1 MRLQDC
7 QQAYAKVVQKLTSE
21 LPQLLDKQWYGVN
34 DALPDEMM
42 KLKASL
48 GFELFD
54 PTHGYLT
61 AVAKLPE
68 KSGFRQAVKD
78 HILSRLRDDAKDGLL
93 YSIRDLNL
101 ANKRD
106 EINFKKLNMGTTAKY
121 LETCDELK
129 SQISAENWSANRDA
143 ERERILH
150 NSALRSSVN
159 QDRLRLQALG
169 YTMKLEPNYDINLL
183 HNVVDE
189 HKSHAWYI
197 GRYSEKAQTCDYR
210 YQMRLHSFIACL
222 NASSDTVKRTNN
234 LALIEKG
241 ISTEPDDIF
250 TDEKFWQTGKK

>member
-68 KSGFRQAVKD
+68 KGGFRQAVKN
-78 HILSRLRDDAKDGLL
+78 HILSRLRDEAKDKLL
-93 YSIRDLNL
+93 DSIKDPKL

-106 EINFKKLNMGTTAKY
+106 EINFKKLNMDTTAKL
-121 LETCDELK
+121 LETRDELK
-129 SQISAENWSANRDA
+129 SQISAESWSANRAA
-143 ERERILH
+143 ERERIWHRLE
-150 NSALRSSVN
+150 LGKSVKHH
-159 QDRLRLQALG
+159 RMRLQALG
-169 YTMKLEPNYDINLL
+169 YTIKLEPNYDIKLL

-197 GRYSEKAQTCDYR
+197 GRYSEKAQTWDYR

-222 NASSDTVKRTNN
+222 NASSDNVKRTNN
-234 LALIEKG
+234 LALIEKR
-241 ISTEPDDIF
+241 ITTEPDDIF